1 MLRKRK
7 EVDDDEPGSEENNRP
22 LGRDWKLFVDQV

>member
-7 EVDDDEPGSEENNRP
+7 EVDDDEPGSEENNQP